1 MNRRAMMSNVFGMS
15 CGVCGLAAMLLLGGC
30 NGEPTGDAAYSQKFE
45 VPPEAAHAANL
56 KSALPSPSR
65 AEEREKDK
73 ANVLKRQLRQAKQS
87 KKRRYL
93 S

>member
-15 CGVCGLAAMLLLGGC
+15 CGVCALAAMLLLGGC

-45 VPPEAAHAANL
+45 VPPGATNAASL
-56 KSALPSPSR
+56 KSALPPQTR

-73 ANVLKRQLRQAKQS
+73 ANALKRQSKQS
-87 KKRRYL
+87 KKRRFL